1 MCFAALEW
9 PKSRLRGV
17 RVAGPSMID
26 VCALGPGRERR
37 LVAGDGRNYVKKV
50 SKKRSPKRD
59 RMR

>member
-1 MCFAALEW
+1 
-9 PKSRLRGV
+9 
-17 RVAGPSMID
+17 MID